1 MGEKDHSHRSLGADA
16 ALWYVPLDVF
26 RRVRT
31 ADVDTR
37 SRVAL
42 LADLCRINTLYMI
55 MRAGSGHIGSSFSS
69 TDLITWLWMQELVDP
84 NSGAPGSDVYFSSK
98 GHDAP
103 ALYSLLIA
111 LEKLDFDLVHKL
123 RQIDGLPGHPDIATP
138 FIATNTGSLGM
149 GISKA
154 YGMARA
160 NRFKNAGGRIFVMT
174 GDGELQEGQIWESL
188 QPVANEQLS
197 DITVIVDHNKY
208 QSDTLVSAVS
218 DLGPLEEKFRAFG
231 WEVRRG
237 DGHDPSA
244 IQRALEHFAA
254 VNDRPKVFIA
264 DTIKGKGVS
273 FMEGLACGDQTY
285 HFHAGAPS
293 LENYLAATSELLDR
307 VNRSLQT
314 LGESP
319 VSLASGPLPVRI
331 TPSQPEKIVLA
342 YGDELL
348 AMARQRPE
356 IVVLDADL
364 LTDCGIEAFRAELP
378 DRFIECGIAEQHM
391 VSAAG
396 GLALRGMLPVVH
408 SFACFLTTRAN
419 EHIYNNATE
428 RTRIIYVGTLAGAI
442 PGGPGHSHQSV
453 RDISA
458 IGAVPGLVAIEPCSE
473 REARLAIRWA
483 VEDNAASTYLRF
495 VNVPIDLPYSLPAD
509 YRLEVGRGVT
519 LRAGRDVAIVGYGT
533 ALLSNAYR
541 AAEELQ
547 RDGIAAAVIDL
558 PWLNRI
564 DDAWAHETLGRFTTV
579 ITLDNHYVEFGQG
592 VMIAAALARTQT
604 SVDVVPIGLREIPAC
619 GSNADVLAHH
629 GLDAASIA
637 GTIRT
642 RVRGD
647 RGARTEFAEGTAAE
661 ARRHGGAEVSLFNF
675 NKYS

>member
-1 MGEKDHSHRSLGADA
+1 MGEKDHSHRSLGDDG
-16 ALWYVPLDVF
+16 ALWHVPLAAFQAV
-26 RRVRT
+26 RRAPVEAAERVR
-31 ADVDTR
+31 V
-37 SRVAL
+37 

-69 TDLITWLWMQELVDP
+69 TDLITWLWLEELQNP

-111 LEKLDFDLVHKL
+111 LEKLDFSLVHRL
-123 RQIDGLPGHPDIATP
+123 RQLDGLPGHPDVGTP

-160 NRFKNAGGRIFVMT
+160 NRYTGRGGRIFVMT

-188 QPVANEQLS
+188 QPVANERLAE
-197 DITVIVDHNKY
+197 IVVLVDHNKL
-208 QSDTLVSAVS
+208 QSDSLVAAVS
-218 DLGPLEEKFRAFG
+218 DLGPIEEKFRAFG

-237 DGHDPSA
+237 DGHDPA
-244 IQRALEHFAA
+244 AMHDVLEHFRG
-254 VNDRPKVFIA
+254 VTDRPKVFIA

-293 LENYLAATSELLDR
+293 LDDYLKATSELLDR
-307 VNRSLQT
+307 VNASLRT

-319 VSLASGPLPVRI
+319 VSLDRAPLPVRV
-331 TPSQPEKIVLA
+331 TPKQPEKIVLA

-348 AMARQRPE
+348 AMARERE
-356 IVVLDADL
+356 DIVVLDADL
-364 LTDCGIEAFRAELP
+364 LTDCGIEAFKEELP
-378 DRFIECGIAEQHM
+378 ARFIECGIAEQHM

-396 GLALRGMLPVVH
+396 GLALKGLLPVVH
-408 SFACFLTTRAN
+408 SFACFLSTRAN

-428 RTRIIYVGTLAGAI
+428 RRRIIYTATLAGLV

-458 IGAVPGLVAIEPCSE
+458 IGSVPGLVAFEPCCE

-483 VEDNAASTYLRF
+483 VEENRDSTYLRF
-495 VNVPIDLPYSLPAD
+495 VNVPLDLPYALPPGHAL
-509 YRLEVGRGVT
+509 RVGRGVV
-519 LRAGRDVAIVGYGT
+519 LRDGADVAILGYGP
-533 ALLSNAYR
+533 LLLTSAWR
-541 AAEELQ
+541 AADTLAEQ
-547 RDGIAAAVIDL
+547 GISAAVIDL
-558 PWLNRI
+558 PWLNRV
-564 DDAWAHETLGRFTTV
+564 DEAWVRDELARFPLIV
-579 ITLDNHYVEFGQG
+579 TLDNHYLEFGQG
-592 VMIAAALARTQT
+592 VMVAAALARIG
-604 SVDVVPIGLREIPAC
+604 VRAEVAPIGLTDIPAC

-629 GLDAASIA
+629 GLDGPSIA
-637 GTIRT
+637 RLILG
-642 RVRGD
+642 RVRP
-647 RGARTEFAEGTAAE
+647 A
-661 ARRHGGAEVSLFNF
+661 VSA
-675 NKYS
+675 S